1 MAKPT
6 IARIQAREILDS
18 RGNPTLEVDC
28 YLSNGIMGRA
38 SVPSGASVG
47 SFEALELRDRDPARY
62 FGKGVLKAIANIHEI
77 IAPRI
82 IGMDA
87 TDQFRIDQTLIEID
101 GTKNKSK
108 LGANAILGVSLAV
121 CRAAA
126 VCAGLPIYRL
136 LGGAG
141 TRLIPTP
148 FLNIINGG
156 MHAPNNLDI
165 QEYMIVP
172 AGLPNFHEAIRAAA
186 EIYHAL
192 KKLLESLDKPTYV
205 GDEGGMAPDFADNE
219 EPLSIIIQAIE
230 QAGYHPGEQIYL
242 AIDVAASSLY
252 QDGVYIFTNPETR
265 RISAGELIEI
275 YSSWVDKY
283 PIISIEDGLAEED
296 WDGWHEL
303 TARLGN
309 RVQLI
314 GDDIFVTNIERL
326 KKGIQQGAANAVLV
340 KPTQI
345 GTVSETLDCIKLA
358 MENGYRA
365 IVSHRSGETDDHFI
379 ADLAVAANCG
389 QIKTGAP
396 CRGERTAKYNRLI
409 RIEEEDQLPYAGL
422 KTLLR

>member
-1 MAKPT
+1 MARPV
-6 IARIQAREILDS
+6 IAKILAREILDS

-28 YLSNGIMGRA
+28 YLTNGIMGRA

-47 SFEALELRDRDPARY
+47 SFEALELRDNDSNRF
-62 FGKGVLKAIANIHEI
+62 FGKGVMKAIANIHEI
-77 IAPRI
+77 IAPRL

-87 TDQFRIDQTLIEID
+87 TDQFRVDQTLIELD

-126 VCAGLPIYRL
+126 VCAGIPIYRL

-141 TRLIPTP
+141 TRMIPTP
-148 FLNIINGG
+148 LLNIINGG
-156 MHAPNNLDI
+156 KHAPNNLDI

-172 AGLPNFHEAIRAAA
+172 AGLVNFREAIRAAA
-186 EIYHAL
+186 EIYYAL
-192 KKLLESLDKPTYV
+192 KKILEDKNKPTYV
-205 GDEGGMAPDFADNE
+205 GDEGGMAPNFLDNE
-219 EPLSIIIQAIE
+219 EPLSVIMQAIE

-242 AIDVAASSLY
+242 AIDVAASTLY
-252 QDGVYIFTNPETR
+252 QNNAYIFTNPQR
-265 RISAGELIEI
+265 RKISAEELIDL
-275 YSSWVDKY
+275 YTTWVEKY

-303 TARLGN
+303 TTKLGN

-314 GDDIFVTNIERL
+314 GDDIFVTNIDRL

-345 GTVSETLDCIKLA
+345 GTVSETLDCMKVAL
-358 MENGYRA
+358 ENGYRA

-409 RIEEEDQLPYAGL
+409 RVEEEDRLPYAGL